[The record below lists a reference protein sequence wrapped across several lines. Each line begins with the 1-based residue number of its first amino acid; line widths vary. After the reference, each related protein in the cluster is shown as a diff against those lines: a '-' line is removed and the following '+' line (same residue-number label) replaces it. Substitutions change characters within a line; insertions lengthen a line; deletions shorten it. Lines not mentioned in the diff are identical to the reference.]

1 MTRILL
7 VPNHSLIV
15 FGGSIEQNSYSLFLE
30 NFLEL
35 MNNQRKDAFWYILI
49 PKLRPNEKKLY
60 KNIKKKLSSNNSLFI
75 SLDVPQYPQN
85 QIHFNVNELR
95 QKLKWRDYPIDIIF
109 CHQLEITKHLNLFF
123 KNDTNLNPPIVG
135 YSHLMELPKL
145 DWKGIFEYNI
155 IGITEMVACFVN
167 TNFQKQLIIE
177 DARKIF
183 SSSICGVLKEKLE
196 VLPKVVIPSDI
207 KPSKSGNYQKII
219 YWGDIAGRTKSFIEF
234 RSSMEQLRK
243 KRTDFKVWIPL
254 LKSNH
259 QFLKYDWVINND
271 SNNKRVFFK
280 YLRNCCVGVSPKN
293 QFHNWDKT
301 IIQGIK
307 SGVPFII
314 YDSDAS
320 RKLYS
325 ESTFY
330 KSNKDLIPLLNK
342 YLDDNQFRNLIIEKS
357 IGDLISKYNFL
368 KKVKV
373 INRSFNKA
381 IGKTKSI
388 HNKKTKEIINLIKK
402 HKAISHKD
410 LLSPRY
416 LDWDI
421 NVDFSGYRKAILS
434 TGKIKEVEFST
445 KRMDSKKQ
453 RYPWKVK
460 YKFQKLLSS

>member
-1 MTRILL
+1 MTRLLL

-30 NFLEL
+30 NFLDL
-35 MNNQRKDAFWYILI
+35 MNNQRQDVFWYILI
-49 PKLRPNEKKLY
+49 PKLISNEKKLY
-60 KNIKKKLSSNNSLFI
+60 SNIKKKLNSNNSLFI
-75 SLDVPQYPQN
+75 SLDIPKYPQN

-109 CHQLEITKHLNLFF
+109 CHQLEITKHLKLFF
-123 KNDTNLNPPIVG
+123 KNDTNLDPPIVG

-155 IGITEMVACFVN
+155 IGITEMVTCFIN

-177 DARKIF
+177 EARKIF

-196 VLPKVVIPSDI
+196 VLPKLVVPSDI
-207 KPSKSGNYQKII
+207 RPSKTGNYQKII

-234 RSSMEQLRK
+234 RSSIEELRR

-259 QFLKYDWVINND
+259 QLLKHDWIVNND
-271 SNNKRVFFK
+271 RINKRIFFK
-280 YLRNCCVGVSPKN
+280 YLRSCCVGVSPKN
-293 QFHNWDKT
+293 QFNDWDKT
-301 IIQGIK
+301 ILQGIK

-314 YDSDAS
+314 HDSVIS
-320 RKLYS
+320 KNLYE

-330 KSNKDLIPLLNK
+330 KSNKDLIALLNK
-342 YLDDNQFRNLIIEKS
+342 YLDDIQFRNLIVEKS
-357 IGDLISKYNFL
+357 IGELINKHNFL

-373 INRSFNKA
+373 INRLINKA
-381 IGKTKSI
+381 INGVKSVHNAKTR
-388 HNKKTKEIINLIKK
+388 EIIKLIQK
-402 HKAISHKD
+402 HKVISHKD

-416 LDWDI
+416 LNWDM
-421 NVDFSGYRKAILS
+421 NVNFSGYRKAILS
-434 TGKIKEVEFST
+434 TGKIKEIEFSI
-445 KRMDSKKQ
+445 KRRNSKNQ
-453 RYPWKVK
+453 GYPWKVK
-460 YKFQKLLSS
+460 YKFQK

>member
-1 MTRILL
+1 MTRLLL

-30 NFLEL
+30 NFLDL
-35 MNNQRKDAFWYILI
+35 MNNQRQDVFWYILI
-49 PKLRPNEKKLY
+49 PKLISNEKKLY
-60 KNIKKKLSSNNSLFI
+60 SNIKKKLNSNNSLFI
-75 SLDVPQYPQN
+75 SLDIPKYPQN

-109 CHQLEITKHLNLFF
+109 CHQLEITKHLKLFF
-123 KNDTNLNPPIVG
+123 KNDTNLDPPIVG

-155 IGITEMVACFVN
+155 IGITEMVTCFIN

-177 DARKIF
+177 EARKIF

-196 VLPKVVIPSDI
+196 VLPKLVVPSDI
-207 KPSKSGNYQKII
+207 RPSKTGNYQKII

-234 RSSMEQLRK
+234 RSSIEELRR

-259 QFLKYDWVINND
+259 QLLKHDWIINND
-271 SNNKRVFFK
+271 RINKRIFFK
-280 YLRNCCVGVSPKN
+280 YLRSCCVGVSPKN
-293 QFHNWDKT
+293 QFNDWDKT
-301 IIQGIK
+301 ILQGIK

-314 YDSDAS
+314 HDSVTS
-320 RKLYS
+320 KNLYE

-330 KSNKDLIPLLNK
+330 KSNKDLIALLNK
-342 YLDDNQFRNLIIEKS
+342 YLDDIQFRNLIVEKS
-357 IGDLISKYNFL
+357 IGELINKHNFL

-373 INRSFNKA
+373 INRLINKA
-381 IGKTKSI
+381 INGVKSVHNAKTR
-388 HNKKTKEIINLIKK
+388 EIIKLIQK
-402 HKAISHKD
+402 HKVISHKD

-416 LDWDI
+416 LNWDM
-421 NVDFSGYRKAILS
+421 NVNFSGYRKAILS
-434 TGKIKEVEFST
+434 TGKIKEIEFSI
-445 KRMDSKKQ
+445 KRRNSKNQ
-453 RYPWKVK
+453 GYPWKVK
-460 YKFQKLLSS
+460 YKFQK

>member
-1 MTRILL
+1 MTRLLL

-35 MNNQRKDAFWYILI
+35 MNNQRQDVYWYILI
-49 PKLRPNEKKLY
+49 PKLISNEKKLY
-60 KNIKKKLSSNNSLFI
+60 SNIKKKLNSNNSLFI
-75 SLDVPQYPQN
+75 SLDIPKYPQN

-109 CHQLEITKHLNLFF
+109 CHQLEITKHLKLFF
-123 KNDTNLNPPIVG
+123 KNDTNLDPPIVG

-155 IGITEMVACFVN
+155 IGITEMVTCFIN

-177 DARKIF
+177 EARKIF

-196 VLPKVVIPSDI
+196 VLPKLVVPSDI
-207 KPSKSGNYQKII
+207 RPSKTGNYQKII

-234 RSSMEQLRK
+234 RSSIEELRR

-259 QFLKYDWVINND
+259 QLLKHDWIINND
-271 SNNKRVFFK
+271 RINKRIFFK
-280 YLRNCCVGVSPKN
+280 YLRSCCVGVSPKN
-293 QFHNWDKT
+293 QFNDWDKT
-301 IIQGIK
+301 ILQGIK

-314 YDSDAS
+314 HDSVTS
-320 RKLYS
+320 KNLYE

-330 KSNKDLIPLLNK
+330 KSNKDLIALLNK
-342 YLDDNQFRNLIIEKS
+342 YLDDIQFRNLIVEKS
-357 IGDLISKYNFL
+357 IGELINKHNFL

-373 INRSFNKA
+373 INRLINKA
-381 IGKTKSI
+381 INGVKSVHNAKTR
-388 HNKKTKEIINLIKK
+388 EIIKLIQK
-402 HKAISHKD
+402 HKVISHKD

-416 LDWDI
+416 LNWDM
-421 NVDFSGYRKAILS
+421 NVNFSGYRKAILS
-434 TGKIKEVEFST
+434 TGKIKEIEFSI
-445 KRMDSKKQ
+445 KKSNSKNQ
-453 RYPWKVK
+453 GYPWKVK
-460 YKFQKLLSS
+460 YKFQK